1 MAQKIFKI
9 NQKLNADAI
18 LEKRDVY
25 SSILKEVFLES
36 QASGTSDIHF
46 EPFACGLLVRVRASG
61 RLKVVKDIRDLQ
73 LLSGLIVR
81 LKEIIGF
88 DISTDSKAQDRAFSL
103 FLTASR
109 YRASLVPS
117 VFGESIVLRV
127 IKDNALPKLH
137 DLGLC
142 EETLSYF
149 KKAMC
154 HKQGMI
160 IITGPTGSGKSST
173 LQAML
178 LEIDRQATKVLTL
191 EDPVERYIDNVIQQQ
206 ITENLTWKEGIKAAL
221 RQDPDVILIGEI
233 RDSESALL
241 AFEAAQTGHLVLT
254 TLHANDVPSLI
265 DRLLTLEV
273 PRHLMGDNLVLATA
287 QRLVPLLCESCKE
300 PQGAQF
306 FQKGQGCDDCFGLGV
321 KGRQPIIE
329 FCYKPKLTADFKK
342 ETFRDTELITSLERE
357 KEKLVACGRMDDAS
371 CLL

>member
-9 NQKLNADAI
+9 NQKLKADAI

-36 QASGTSDIHF
+36 QESGTSDIHF
-46 EPFACGLLVRVRASG
+46 EPFTQSLLVRMRVSG
-61 RLKVVKDIRDLQ
+61 QLKIIKEICDLH
-73 LLSGLIVR
+73 LLPGLIVR

-103 FLTASR
+103 FLTVSR

-137 DLGLC
+137 ELGLS
-142 EETLSYF
+142 EKTLSYF
-149 KKAMC
+149 RKAMC

-178 LEIDRQATKVLTL
+178 LEIDRKETKVLTL
-191 EDPVERYIDNVIQQQ
+191 EDPVERHIDNVIQQQ
-206 ITENLTWKEGIKAAL
+206 ITEHLTWKAGIKAAL

-254 TLHANDVPSLI
+254 TLHANDVSSLI

-273 PRHLMGDNLVLATA
+273 PKHLVNENLVLATA
-287 QRLVPLLCESCKE
+287 QRLVSLLCESCKE
-300 PQGAQF
+300 TQGEGF
-306 FQKGQGCDDCFGLGV
+306 FQKGQGCDNCLGLGV

-329 FCYKPKLTADFKK
+329 FCYKPKLIGEFQKEDFKH
-342 ETFRDTELITSLERE
+342 RELKTSLEKE
-357 KEKLVACGRMDDAS
+357 KEKLVKSGRMDDTS
-371 CLL
+371 FLL